1 MGFGLEALVGE
12 VTRRK
17 EEIGSAIGESQ
28 IRKIWKEVSRAIAME
43 MLSGKVRS
51 VWIRY
56 TAPSGCR
63 PANARLRSPRERWQD
78 GIRMVQ
84 CVNLPSLGTFSVVN
98 VGRPDGIRFAVR
110 QLHAVARPFVRSW
123 GGLARRRYPMFEPSA
138 LFCTTY
144 GLVPKARASEPLL
157 AVPHTAPTV
166 MLNMQAR
173 VSPVRAQRYSVCA
186 QLALSYRRACH
197 TQRAPTPARSTA
209 CCACC

>member
-1 MGFGLEALVGE
+1 MGETSRRRRGLGVRIFTSASHNSLTRE
-12 VTRRK
+12 VSKLFYHGLRA
-17 EEIGSAIGESQ
+17 GSARRRGDTTKGGNRQRDWREPDKKDMEGGVPRNSDGDAF
-28 IRKIWKEVSRAIAME
+28 WKGAQRMDS
-43 MLSGKVRS
+43 LHC
-51 VWIRY
+51 
-56 TAPSGCR
+56 T
-63 PANARLRSPRERWQD
+63 
-78 GIRMVQ
+78 IRM
-84 CVNLPSLGTFSVVN
+84 PSLGTFSVVN

-173 VSPVRAQRYSVCA
+173 VSLFRAG
-186 QLALSYRRACH
+186 
-197 TQRAPTPARSTA
+197 
-209 CCACC
+209 

>member
-1 MGFGLEALVGE
+1 MGETSRRRRGLGVRIFTSASHNSLTRE
-12 VTRRK
+12 VSKLFYHGLRA
-17 EEIGSAIGESQ
+17 GSARRRGDTTKGGNRQRDWREPDKKDMEGGVPRNSDGDAFWKGAQ
-28 IRKIWKEVSRAIAME
+28 RMDSLHCTIRM
-43 MLSGKVRS
+43 
-51 VWIRY
+51 
-56 TAPSGCR
+56 
-63 PANARLRSPRERWQD
+63 PRERWQD

-173 VSPVRAQRYSVCA
+173 VSLFRAG
-186 QLALSYRRACH
+186 
-197 TQRAPTPARSTA
+197 
-209 CCACC
+209 